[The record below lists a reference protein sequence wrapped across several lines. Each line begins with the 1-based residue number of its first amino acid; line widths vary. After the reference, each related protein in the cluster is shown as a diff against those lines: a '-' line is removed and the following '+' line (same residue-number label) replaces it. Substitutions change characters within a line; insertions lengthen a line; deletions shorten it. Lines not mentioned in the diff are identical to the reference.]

1 MNCYLCASNS
11 IHFRHTNGCSWESVE
26 PPTFRLML
34 NAVTY
39 WAIRPRHL
47 LSHVFEYWLWWCRY
61 FLSKV
66 NIWNVDRARATAF
79 IFDTHALIW
88 NLKVKFMG
96 EVIGQG
102 ITVSPVPNWFTSFLL
117 ASIWPTIHDIQL
129 FEIWL
134 WKNQCH
140 IIIIVVV
147 VVIVIVIVIYYYHHH
162 HYHIIFTFIVIVV
175 IIVVIFIIII
185 VILLSLL
192 LMLLLLLLL
201 SLLFLF
207 FGGCGVW
214 GCGGGG
220 CI

>member
-1 MNCYLCASNS
+1 MNCYLCAGNS

-34 NAVTY
+34 NALTY
-39 WAIRPRHL
+39 WAIRARHL
-47 LSHVFEYWLWWCRY
+47 LSHVFEYWLWWYRY
-61 FLSKV
+61 FWSKV

-79 IFDTHALIW
+79 IFDTQALIW

-96 EVIGQG
+96 VVIGQG

-140 IIIIVVV
+140 IIIIVF
-147 VVIVIVIVIYYYHHH
+147 IVIVIVIYCYYH
-162 HYHIIFTFIVIVV
+162 HYHIIITIIVIVV
-175 IIVVIFIIII
+175 IVIIII
-185 VILLSLL
+185 IIF
-192 LMLLLLLLL
+192 
-201 SLLFLF
+201 LFYFYLFSHFFFFF
-207 FGGCGVW
+207 FGG
-214 GCGGGG
+214 GGY
-220 CI
+220 I